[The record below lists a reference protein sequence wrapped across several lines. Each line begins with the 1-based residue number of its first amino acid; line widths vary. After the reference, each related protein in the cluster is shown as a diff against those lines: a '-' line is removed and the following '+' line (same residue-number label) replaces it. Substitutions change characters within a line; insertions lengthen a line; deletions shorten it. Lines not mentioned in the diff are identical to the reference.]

1 MRMSKMQAIPTR
13 LEQGMKTTIQY
24 RGIGL
29 LAMGVLMIAVGAC
42 DHKADLPGPH
52 KLVVIGFDA
61 ADWGEIDP
69 LVEAGRLPVMKRFL
83 DQSVSGTNMSF
94 TPLEKSP
101 LIWTSMATGL
111 RPGQHGIGGFIRRS
125 DDGLNTAR
133 DWRAPA
139 FWHLAGAM
147 DMTACV
153 LGWWVTYPAN
163 AINGVLVSDACSYT
177 TKGFRDPSG
186 LVKPDDLRDEL
197 MDLVVDYRD
206 ITLAELGR
214 FIDLEQL
221 AGHEEALA
229 DQLDELR
236 VIIAGDRSYLEM
248 AKHLAATTDYDVFSV
263 YFRGL
268 DISCHRFWHYHHSEV
283 GRGVSDETAV
293 AGVASVVPAYYEY
306 CDEILG
312 AMLARFPEDRPVMII
327 SDHGFHGSRKRRGS
341 WVGGV
346 QAHRPQGVY
355 AVRSPIHEPGV
366 RFDRT
371 GIINL
376 GPTILALMGL
386 PPSEEMPGVVIT
398 DGMTPNG
405 RRYAEKLEDNRVP
418 SYMTFAPAGDDSVMV
433 EVDAEMDEA
442 IKRQL
447 KSLGYID

>member
-1 MRMSKMQAIPTR
+1 MRM
-13 LEQGMKTTIQY
+13 TIRY
-24 RGIGL
+24 RGVAV
-29 LAMGVLMIAVGAC
+29 LALGVLLIAIGAC
-42 DHKADLPGPH
+42 DRKADFPGPH

-69 LVEAGRLPVMKRFL
+69 LIEAGRLPVMKRYL
-83 DQSVSGTNMSF
+83 DQSTSGTNMSF

-101 LIWTSMATGL
+101 LIWASMATGL
-111 RPGQHGIGGFIRRS
+111 RPDQHGIGGFTRS
-125 DDGLNTAR
+125 IDAELSTAR

-139 FWHLAGAM
+139 FWHLAGEM

-153 LGWWVTYPAN
+153 LGWWVTYPAS

-177 TKGFRDPSG
+177 TEGFRDPAG
-186 LVKPDDLRDEL
+186 LVRPDELSDEL

-221 AGHEEALA
+221 AGHEEELA
-229 DQLDELR
+229 YQLDELR

-248 AKHLAATTDYDVFSV
+248 ARHLAATTDYDVFSV

-268 DISCHRFWHYHHSEV
+268 DLTCHRFWEYHHPEV
-283 GRGVSDETAV
+283 GPGVKDETARAV
-293 AGVASVVPAYYEY
+293 FASVVPAYYEY

-312 AMLARFPEDRPVMII
+312 EMLALFPADRPVMIL
-327 SDHGFHGSRKRRGS
+327 SDHGFHGSRQRRGS

-371 GIINL
+371 GIINV

-386 PPSEEMPGVVIT
+386 PPSADMPGVVIT
-398 DGMTPNG
+398 DGMTPAG
-405 RRYAEKLEDNRVP
+405 LRYAEKLEGNRVP
-418 SYMTFAPAGDDSVMV
+418 SYASFAPATDDSVMV
-433 EVDAEMDEA
+433 EQDAEMDEA

>member
-1 MRMSKMQAIPTR
+1 MT
-13 LEQGMKTTIQY
+13 L
-24 RGIGL
+24 
-29 LAMGVLMIAVGAC
+29 GVLLIAVGAC

-52 KLVVIGFDA
+52 KLVVIGIDA
-61 ADWGEIDP
+61 ADWAEIDP
-69 LVEAGRLPVMKRFL
+69 LIEAGRLPVMKRFL
-83 DQSVSGTNMSF
+83 DQSASGTNMSF
-94 TPLEKSP
+94 TPLQKSP
-101 LIWTSMATGL
+101 LIWASMATGL
-111 RPGQHGIGGFIRRS
+111 RPDQHGIGGFKRS
-125 DDGLNTAR
+125 IDAELSSAR

-139 FWHLAGAM
+139 FWHLAGEV

-153 LGWWVTYPAN
+153 IGWWVTYPAS

-177 TKGFRDPSG
+177 TEGFRDPAG
-186 LVKPDDLRDEL
+186 LVRPDELSDEL

-214 FIDLEQL
+214 FIDLEPL
-221 AGHEEALA
+221 AGHEETLA

-248 AKHLAATTDYDVFSV
+248 AKHLAATTDYDIFSV

-268 DISCHRFWHYHHSEV
+268 DIACHKFWHYHHPEI
-283 GRGVSDETAV
+283 GRRASDETVQAV
-293 AGVASVVPAYYEY
+293 FASVVPAYYEY
-306 CDEILG
+306 CDELLG
-312 AMLARFPEDRPVMII
+312 EMLALFPADRPVMIL
-327 SDHGFHGSRKRRGS
+327 SDHGFHGTRKRRGT

-371 GIINL
+371 GIINV

-405 RRYAEKLEDNRVP
+405 RRYAEQLENNRIP
-418 SYMTFAPAGDDSVMV
+418 SYMAFAPAVDDSIMV
-433 EVDAEMDEA
+433 AEDAEMDEA

-447 KSLGYID
+447 QSLGYVD

>member
-283 GRGVSDETAV
+283 GRGVSDETALAV
-293 AGVASVVPAYYEY
+293 FASVVPAYYEY

-312 AMLARFPEDRPVMII
+312 EMLALFPEDRPVMII

-371 GIINL
+371 GIINV